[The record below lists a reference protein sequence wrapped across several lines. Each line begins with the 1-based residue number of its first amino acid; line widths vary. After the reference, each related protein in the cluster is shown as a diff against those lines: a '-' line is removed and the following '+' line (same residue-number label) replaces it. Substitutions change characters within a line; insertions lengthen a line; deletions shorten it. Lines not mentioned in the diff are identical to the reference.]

1 MVMKNKFKRIK
12 FKDDSLSSKKHLQI
26 IFEDKN
32 IKTFHGMIDPPSNWH
47 HKTEKR
53 KVPSHIHKDAPIRK
67 EKTSIYYKGKLV
79 NDMYEGLGTEMR
91 LDWGNYLKDVVSFY
105 KGNWKKGKKNGKGYW
120 SNHHPLIGRTWSL
133 DAMKPYFTIM
143 DDDAYFYD
151 GNWKDNK
158 KHGKGYSVDKE
169 GTFSGEFKND
179 KRWKGV
185 LETLER
191 IWHNVGSE
199 IYYTDKK
206 DSVIKDYK
214 HIIKI
219 DKGKEVS
226 RKSELLSE
234 NFYKAK
240 PNPYKK
246 NK

>member
-1 MVMKNKFKRIK
+1 M
-12 FKDDSLSSKKHLQI
+12 LSH
-26 IFEDKN
+26 F
-32 IKTFHGMIDPPSNWH
+32 T
-47 HKTEKR
+47 
-53 KVPSHIHKDAPIRK
+53 KVI
-67 EKTSIYYKGKLV
+67 G
-79 NDMYEGLGTEMR
+79 
-91 LDWGNYLKDVVSFY
+91 
-105 KGNWKKGKKNGKGYW
+105 KKGKKNGKGYW

-151 GNWKDNK
+151 GNWKDDK
-158 KHGKGYSVDKE
+158 KHGKGYLVDKE

-199 IYYTDKK
+199 RYYTDKK

-240 PNPYKK
+240 PNPNKK